1 MTTGHSDAND
11 LIDHLCR
18 HSPLNAE
25 QARQIVA
32 EVNHYYRESV
42 AEFVCRRHKALQHQ
56 GLSNSAIFEALV
68 NEIAE
73 RRFAQEPLSKRQ
85 IRRLIYG

>member
-1 MTTGHSDAND
+1 MTTRHSDAND

-18 HSPLNAE
+18 HSPLTAD

-42 AEFVCRRHKALQHQ
+42 ASFVCRRHKEMQHQ
-56 GLSNSAIFEALV
+56 GLSNSAIYEALI
-68 NEIAE
+68 NELPE
-73 RRFAQEPLSKRQ
+73 RRFSQAPLSERQ

>member
-1 MTTGHSDAND
+1 MTISHSDAND

-18 HSPLNAE
+18 HSPLTAE
-25 QARQIVA
+25 QAKQIVA

-42 AEFVCRRHKALQHQ
+42 ASFVSRRHKELQHQ
-56 GLSNSAIFEALV
+56 GLSNSAIYDALLK
-68 NEIAE
+68 EMPQ
-73 RRFAQEPLSKRQ
+73 RRFSNEPLSERQ

>member
-1 MTTGHSDAND
+1 MTTSHNGAND

-18 HSPLNAE
+18 HSPLTAE

-32 EVNHYYRESV
+32 EVNNYYRESV
-42 AEFVCRRHKALQHQ
+42 ATFVCRRHKELQHQ
-56 GLSNSAIFEALV
+56 GLSNSAIYDALI
-68 NEIAE
+68 NEMPE
-73 RRFAQEPLSKRQ
+73 RRFSQEPLSGRQ

>member
-1 MTTGHSDAND
+1 MTTRYSDAND

-18 HSPLNAE
+18 HSPLTAD
-25 QARQIVA
+25 QAKQIVA

-42 AEFVCRRHKALQHQ
+42 ATFVCRRHKELQHH
-56 GLSNSAIFEALV
+56 GLSNSAIYAALM
-68 NEIAE
+68 NELPQ
-73 RRFAQEPLSKRQ
+73 RRFSSEPLSERQ

>member
-1 MTTGHSDAND
+1 MTNSHSDAND

-18 HSPLNAE
+18 HSPLTAE

-32 EVNHYYRESV
+32 EVNNYYRESV
-42 AEFVCRRHKALQHQ
+42 ATFVCRRHKELQRQ
-56 GLSNSAIFEALV
+56 GLSNSAIYDALM
-68 NEIAE
+68 NEMPE
-73 RRFAQEPLSKRQ
+73 RRFSQEPLSERQ

>member
-1 MTTGHSDAND
+1 MPSSTDSDND

-18 HSPLNAE
+18 HSPLTAD

-32 EVNHYYRESV
+32 EVNHYYRESL
-42 AEFVCRRHKALQHQ
+42 AEYVCRRHKQLQHQ
-56 GLSNSAIFEALV
+56 GFSNNAIYSELT
-68 NEIAE
+68 NELPG
-73 RRFAQEPLSKRQ
+73 RRFAQEPLSERQ